1 MSCSFAL
8 VQTPALW
15 DLKSATPSVTQAANA
30 ANPRRRM
37 RCFECTEHGA
47 ARNLVGD
54 SVGDRCAH
62 DQCCHPR
69 AELVG
74 VKPAIDHL
82 WSLAPRGPNHGGYA
96 ARRRHV
102 LASQGAAA
110 AARARGAASASAKDA
125 ARSVN
130 SQTWMKPRDG
140 HQGVRWE
147 SRAAQQLRS
156 TMAGAHRLRHPA
168 HFEEPTTTPTSAY
181 TAQRA
186 SSLGRPQPCG
196 KCLHVPG
203 GLPSPHPRGSLS

>member
-1 MSCSFAL
+1 MRRRGRDVRKLRLLPQARRDAPG
-8 VQTPALW
+8 PALRQGG
-15 DLKSATPSVTQAANA
+15 TRCPAAPA
-30 ANPRRRM
+30 
-37 RCFECTEHGA
+37 HG
-47 ARNLVGD
+47 
-54 SVGDRCAH
+54 
-62 DQCCHPR
+62 R
-69 AELVG
+69 AILVG

-168 HFEEPTTTPTSAY
+168 HFEEPHHHPNFLSRPPAALRQVPARAWRAAFATPSRQPKLMA
-181 TAQRA
+181 RA
-186 SSLGRPQPCG
+186 HDTEVVPRRPTRSVATCLSGRS
-196 KCLHVPG
+196 V
-203 GLPSPHPRGSLS
+203 